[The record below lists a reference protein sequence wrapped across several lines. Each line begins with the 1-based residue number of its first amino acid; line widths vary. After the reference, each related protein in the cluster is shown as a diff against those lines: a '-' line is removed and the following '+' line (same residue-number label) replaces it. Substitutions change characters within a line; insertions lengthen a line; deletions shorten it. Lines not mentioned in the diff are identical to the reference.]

1 MKELHILKNFT
12 LINSD
17 IKNIQ
22 NLALSLIFH
31 YDLEDKAK
39 EFLAK
44 IPKIELENLKKF
56 IHILTYKRVL

>member
-39 EFLAK
+39 DFLAK
-44 IPKIELENLKKF
+44 IPKIKLKNLKKNLF
-56 IHILTYKRVL
+56 SF